1 MQRPEGDFHQ
11 YSSLAFD
18 SLLAAMALSSAAHCK
33 SLGQI
38 HNKFLC
44 TGWCQKIWD
53 AKTNFQYSMEDI
65 MLDDCFFVTQQQTKK
80 QHHQW
85 ILKQQIYIFRWWHM
99 TMNVTWLFWSTCII
113 QISVHKLRVLFATGS
128 TSILPKLSPIVK
140 NEWNPGGS
148 VETF

>member
-38 HNKFLC
+38 HNKFLY

-53 AKTNFQYSMEDI
+53 AKTNLQYSNEGHYAWRLFLRDTTT
-65 MLDDCFFVTQQQTKK
+65 DEK

-99 TMNVTWLFWSTCII
+99 TMNVTWLFWSTWIVQII
-113 QISVHKLRVLFATGS
+113 MHKLRVLFVTGS

-140 NEWNPGGS
+140 NEWNPGDS
-148 VETF
+148 VDSF